1 MDSIE
6 LMLLKSTPV
15 SNLSKV
21 YIVYFACFILLL
33 EFPFLHGF
41 PGNADSAVNA
51 QSGEIHSHGS
61 EEPQENVRHFHS
73 FSELSYQIC
82 FLCALNAS
90 LFTNY
95 LDSNNTNYNSG
106 SSILQF
112 SWDESNQSIN
122 LKHLPLLRAP
132 PVV

>member
-1 MDSIE
+1 MS
-6 LMLLKSTPV
+6 LKSTSV

-21 YIVYFACFILLL
+21 FIVYFACFILLV

-41 PGNADSAVNA
+41 PGKTDSAVNA
-51 QSGEIHSHGS
+51 QSSEIHPHSS
-61 EEPQENVRHFHS
+61 EESQENVRHFHS

-95 LDSNNTNYNSG
+95 LDGNNTNNNSS

-112 SWDESNQSIN
+112 SWDESHQSTN
-122 LKHLPLLRAP
+122 LKYLPLLRAP
-132 PVV
+132 PAV